1 MASHTIKIDWSAV
14 DKAIYD
20 LMHGPVDEAA
30 AKIAANVNVGSV
42 TDAEVRVRSGKTEWG
57 WPVARVTIA
66 HPAGLAMEAKHG
78 TLKKA
83 AAGAGLTVKGKK

>member
-1 MASHTIKIDWSAV
+1 MIKLDWAEV

-30 AKIAANVNVGSV
+30 AKIAANTDVGSV
-42 TDAEVRVRSGKTEWG
+42 TDAEVRVRSDKTEWG

-66 HPAGLAMEAKHG
+66 HPAGLAIEAKHG
-78 TLKKA
+78 ALKKA
-83 AAGAGLTVKGKK
+83 AAAEGLEVTAK

>member
-1 MASHTIKIDWSAV
+1 MAYTIKLDWSGV

-30 AKIAANVNVGSV
+30 AKIAANVDVGSV
-42 TDAEVRVRSGKTEWG
+42 TEAEVKVRSGKTEWG

-78 TLKKA
+78 TLKRA
-83 AAGAGLTVKGKK
+83 AASVGLTVKSKK